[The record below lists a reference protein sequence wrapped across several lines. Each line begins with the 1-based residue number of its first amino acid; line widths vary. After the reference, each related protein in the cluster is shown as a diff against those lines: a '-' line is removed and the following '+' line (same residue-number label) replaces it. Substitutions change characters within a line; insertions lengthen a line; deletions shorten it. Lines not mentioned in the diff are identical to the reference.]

1 MNLRDATRP
10 KRYIEPKKQNQNRT
24 RNDNSRERERE
35 RDKMMYVVV
44 VFGASKASA
53 RGTLGLLYGS
63 DSQSQLRQSSEKT
76 K

>member
-24 RNDNSRERERE
+24 RNDNSRER
-35 RDKMMYVVV
+35 DKMMYVVA

-53 RGTLGLLYGS
+53 RGTL
-63 DSQSQLRQSSEKT
+63 
-76 K
+76 